1 MGEIATKI
9 FIGFI
14 GAAIALILRELLENS
29 KKIKYRKKII
39 SLCRE
44 HLEKIRK
51 DLKSHINIEND
62 KAIFN
67 ETTYN
72 EAIVG
77 HFLYDIITTNID
89 KFDDINSIKKT
100 INFFHH
106 YKINM
111 SHIRTR
117 LDESSR
123 KMAPLTKGTF
133 NNLVQYLEESI
144 AELKNL

>member
-1 MGEIATKI
+1 MKGHID
-9 FIGFI
+9 
-14 GAAIALILRELLENS
+14 
-29 KKIKYRKKII
+29 IK
-39 SLCRE
+39 
-44 HLEKIRK
+44 
-51 DLKSHINIEND
+51 NG

-123 KMAPLTKGTF
+123 KMAPLTEGTF

>member
-1 MGEIATKI
+1 MTKI
-9 FIGFI
+9 LIGFISAFI
-14 GAAIALILRELLENS
+14 GAAIALILRELRENF

-44 HLEKIRK
+44 HLEKIQK
-51 DLKSHINIEND
+51 DLKGHINIENG

-117 LDESSR
+117 LDESSL
-123 KMAPLTKGTF
+123 KKVPLTEGTF
-133 NNLVQYLEESI
+133 NNLLQYLEESI